1 METESEGLQMYN
13 QYMPGYTAYPNYQ
26 QSYAQTRGIIRVN
39 GENGARSIR
48 LAPNSEEIALDTTAP
63 IAWLCRTD
71 GAGYLTVE
79 PYDISPHKTA
89 PQTDISDIEK
99 RIARLEALVND
110 KPDASGA
117 KSSKKPANA
126 E

>member
-1 METESEGLQMYN
+1 MYN
-13 QYMPGYTAYPNYQ
+13 QYMQGYAYPNYQ
-26 QSYAQTRGIIRVN
+26 QSYTQTRGIIRVN

-48 LAPNSEEIALDTTAP
+48 LAPNSEEIALDKTAP

-79 PYDISPHKTA
+79 PYDIAPHKTA
-89 PQTDISDIEK
+89 PQVNIADIET
-99 RIARLEALVND
+99 RIARLEAIIND
-110 KPDASGA
+110 KPDASSA
-117 KSSKKPANA
+117 KSGKKPADA

>member
-1 METESEGLQMYN
+1 MYN
-13 QYMPGYTAYPNYQ
+13 QYIPGYAYPNYA
-26 QSYAQTRGIIRVN
+26 QSYTQTRGIIRVN
-39 GENGARSIR
+39 GENGARAIR

-63 IAWLCRTD
+63 IAWLCHTD

-79 PYDISPHKTA
+79 PYDIAPHKTA

-110 KPDASGA
+110 KPDAASV
-117 KSSKKPANA
+117 KSTKKPANA